1 MDIDNILE
9 LREDSFYLYYEDE
22 LVRNFNTFLNSFKE
36 FYSNVEIAYSYK
48 TNYLPNLCKKIFHL
62 GGIAEVV
69 SEMELDLALKL
80 ADNNRIIYNGPY
92 KSEQSLIKSIENIKI
107 ETNQSILVMNDDKD
121 EDDDDEN
128 TLSSASDVSQQPRN
142 QNRFC
147 FDNDSSDESDDNS
160 D

>member
-1 MDIDNILE
+1 LNNRRLWVFKRC
-9 LREDSFYLYYEDE
+9 REED
-22 LVRNFNTFLNSFKE
+22 L
-36 FYSNVEIAYSYK
+36 
-48 TNYLPNLCKKIFHL
+48 LPNNVISVRVRQPKS
-62 GGIAEVV
+62 IAELERYSITNCAV
-69 SEMELDLALKL
+69 EAKFMREKE
-80 ADNNRIIYNGPY
+80 N
-92 KSEQSLIKSIENIKI
+92 KSEQAQTADKTVDSTIKQHIDESIIKSIENIKI

>member
-1 MDIDNILE
+1 MNNRRLWVFKRC
-9 LREDSFYLYYEDE
+9 REED
-22 LVRNFNTFLNSFKE
+22 L
-36 FYSNVEIAYSYK
+36 
-48 TNYLPNLCKKIFHL
+48 LPNNVISVRVRQPKS
-62 GGIAEVV
+62 IAELERYSITNCAV
-69 SEMELDLALKL
+69 EAKFMREKE
-80 ADNNRIIYNGPY
+80 N
-92 KSEQSLIKSIENIKI
+92 KSEQAQTADKTVDSTIKQHIDESIIKSIENIKI

>member
-1 MDIDNILE
+1 MNNRRLWVFKRC
-9 LREDSFYLYYEDE
+9 REEGL
-22 LVRNFNTFLNSFKE
+22 
-36 FYSNVEIAYSYK
+36 
-48 TNYLPNLCKKIFHL
+48 LPNNVISVRVRQPKS
-62 GGIAEVV
+62 IAELERYSISNCAV
-69 SEMELDLALKL
+69 EAKFMREKE
-80 ADNNRIIYNGPY
+80 N
-92 KSEQSLIKSIENIKI
+92 KSEQAQTADKTVDSTNKQHIDESVIKSIENIKI
-107 ETNQSILVMNDDKD
+107 ETNQSILVMNDDNEDD

>member
-1 MDIDNILE
+1 M
-9 LREDSFYLYYEDE
+9 RE
-22 LVRNFNTFLNSFKE
+22 KE
-36 FYSNVEIAYSYK
+36 N
-48 TNYLPNLCKKIFHL
+48 
-62 GGIAEVV
+62 
-69 SEMELDLALKL
+69 
-80 ADNNRIIYNGPY
+80 
-92 KSEQSLIKSIENIKI
+92 KSEQAQTADKTVDSTNKQHIDESVIKSIENIKI
-107 ETNQSILVMNDDKD
+107 ETNQSILVMNDDNEDD